1 MKVAWVEE
9 NNETM
14 SYSSEDEDVE
24 EEGQEGNYVNSGEK
38 DDDTG
43 ELSMDSLDSFDD
55 DFESANDNFLV
66 YLEVDSTHEQEFEE
80 TDNIPPAS
88 AAVCTGYKIV
98 GDNIDKNIRRT
109 HQRIDR
115 TTRSLHY
122 FHMFAVKD
130 RLDFSYLSDHRPTQV
145 EIDIQVLLPG
155 ATDLAAIKKDFEILI
170 SR

>member
-1 MKVAWVEE
+1 MEG
-9 NNETM
+9 NNETV
-14 SYSSEDEDVE
+14 SYNSEDEDVE
-24 EEGQEGNYVNSGEK
+24 EEGQEGSYEI
-38 DDDTG
+38 DDEQDNDTG
-43 ELSMDSLDSFDD
+43 ELNIDSLDSFHD
-55 DFESANDNFLV
+55 DFESAHSDFVV
-66 YLEVDSTHEQEFEE
+66 YLEEVEKEFEQSDDNVLAPV
-80 TDNIPPAS
+80 TDCA
-88 AAVCTGYKIV
+88 GYKIV

-130 RLDFSYLSDHRPTQV
+130 RVDFSYLSDCKPTEV
-145 EIDIQVLLPG
+145 NVDIQVLLPG

>member
-1 MKVAWVEE
+1 
-9 NNETM
+9 M
-14 SYSSEDEDVE
+14 SDIDCSEDDDNEDE
-24 EEGQEGNYVNSGEK
+24 EEQEINYENDDGNDNDSGE
-38 DDDTG
+38 
-43 ELSMDSLDSFDD
+43 LNVDSLDGFDDD

-98 GDNIDKNIRRT
+98 GDNIDKNIQRT

-122 FHMFAVKD
+122 FYMCAVKD
-130 RLDFSYLSDHRPTQV
+130 RVDFFFHTCQTVDQHKLKLTFEHYCQV
-145 EIDIQVLLPG
+145 PQIWLQLR
-155 ATDLAAIKKDFEILI
+155 KIL
-170 SR
+170 RY

>member
-24 EEGQEGNYVNSGEK
+24 EERQEGNYVNSGEK

-55 DFESANDNFLV
+55 DFESADGDFV
-66 YLEVDSTHEQEFEE
+66 VHLEEVEKEFEQS
-80 TDNIPPAS
+80 DGDVIAPVADC
-88 AAVCTGYKIV
+88 AGYKIV

>member
-1 MKVAWVEE
+1 MEE

-24 EEGQEGNYVNSGEK
+24 EEGQEGNYANSDEK

-43 ELSMDSLDSFDD
+43 EVNMDSLDSFDD
-55 DFESANDNFLV
+55 DFESAGGDFV
-66 YLEVDSTHEQEFEE
+66 VHLEEVEKEFEQS
-80 TDNIPPAS
+80 DGDVLAPVADC
-88 AAVCTGYKIV
+88 AGYKIV
-98 GDNIDKNIRRT
+98 GDNIDKNIRRS

-115 TTRSLHY
+115 TTQSLHY

-130 RLDFSYLSDHRPTQV
+130 RLDFSHLSDHRPTQV
-145 EIDIQVLLPG
+145 EIDVQVLLPG